1 MIEKTNMK
9 KLFLTTLFV
18 LLNAQANAAIVEI
31 YSLDPMDDQRGFCID
46 IRGHKFK
53 AKIDLGF
60 QAHTCYSYQG
70 SIVVDQSFDTLKIDI
85 GQFYLPAFDVCME
98 AISNTTQAPLLLRKC
113 QDKKLQKFKWGN
125 NGRIYL
131 VSNEKLCLTV
141 AQGKSR
147 QGGGGSPKHLIRNLL
162 LELCDNTEM
171 ASQMW
176 SIRSMP

>member
-1 MIEKTNMK
+1 
-9 KLFLTTLFV
+9 
-18 LLNAQANAAIVEI
+18 
-31 YSLDPMDDQRGFCID
+31 MD
-46 IRGHKFK
+46 K
-53 AKIDLGF
+53 
-60 QAHTCYSYQG
+60 
-70 SIVVDQSFDTLKIDI
+70 

-98 AISNTTQAPLLLRKC
+98 ATSNTAQASLLLRKC

-131 VSNEKLCLTV
+131 ISNEKLCLTL

-162 LELCDNTEM
+162 LELCDNTEI

-176 SIRSMP
+176 GVRSIP

>member
-1 MIEKTNMK
+1 MFGAEPPTVI
-9 KLFLTTLFV
+9 
-18 LLNAQANAAIVEI
+18 I
-31 YSLDPMDDQRGFCID
+31 S
-46 IRGHKFK
+46 K
-53 AKIDLGF
+53 AKIDSGL

-70 SIVVDQSFDTLKIDI
+70 SIAVDQGFDSIKMDK

-98 AISNTTQAPLLLRKC
+98 ATSNTAQAPLLLRKC
-113 QDKKLQKFKWGN
+113 QDKKLQMFKWGN

-162 LELCDNTEM
+162 LELCDNTEIP
-171 ASQMW
+171 SQMW
-176 SIRSMP
+176 SVRSMP

>member
-1 MIEKTNMK
+1 MFGAEPPTVI
-9 KLFLTTLFV
+9 
-18 LLNAQANAAIVEI
+18 I
-31 YSLDPMDDQRGFCID
+31 S
-46 IRGHKFK
+46 K
-53 AKIDLGF
+53 AKIDSGL

-70 SIVVDQSFDTLKIDI
+70 SIAVDQGFDSLKMDK

-98 AISNTTQAPLLLRKC
+98 ATSNTTQAPLLLRKC

-141 AQGKSR
+141 AQGKSS

-162 LELCDNTEM
+162 LELCDNTSI
-171 ASQMW
+171 ASQIW
-176 SIRSMP
+176 IIRSMP

>member
-1 MIEKTNMK
+1 MIQKANMK
-9 KLFLTTLFV
+9 KLLLTTLFV
-18 LLNAQANAAIVEI
+18 LFNAQANAAIVEI
-31 YSLDPMDDQRGFCID
+31 YSLDLMDDQRGFCID
-46 IRGHKFK
+46 IRGHKSK
-53 AKIDLGF
+53 AKIDSGL

-70 SIVVDQSFDTLKIDI
+70 SIAVDQGFDSIKMDK

-98 AISNTTQAPLLLRKC
+98 ATSNTTQAPLLLRKC

-162 LELCDNTEM
+162 LELCDNTEIP
-171 ASQMW
+171 SQMW
-176 SIRSMP
+176 SVRSMP